1 MMEISPRRL
10 VAVMCLSQV
19 LVQIGAYAW
28 PALLPTFMSTWQ
40 LDNSEA
46 GWVTGI
52 FYGAYTLSV
61 PFLVSLTDRVD
72 PKKVYLFG
80 VAITAAAHMAFAYA
94 VDGFWSALAARA
106 LAGIGWAGSYMTGLK
121 LLADRVTGPLM
132 SRAVAGH
139 AAGVGIAGALSFI
152 VADSLAKAWH
162 WQGAFLVSGACALV
176 AFTMIVIIAPWQ
188 APRAKPKTIT
198 PLIDFKPVLRNRK
211 AMAYAVGY
219 CVHTWEMNA
228 LRGWAVAFL
237 GFVAAATMTDS
248 QWFTPAAITTVMAL
262 LGTAAS
268 VLGNEASLK
277 WGRERMVK
285 ITMAISIACGLT
297 IGYFG
302 SVSYAIACV
311 LVIVYGIIIWLDSSS
326 LTGGTTINAEPER
339 RGATLALHSMLGYG
353 GGFVGPL
360 VIGWTL
366 DAMGGMSREGWMAA
380 FASAAVVVLVGR
392 IAFSRLSRS

>member
-1 MMEISPRRL
+1 MAEISPRRL

-19 LVQIGAYAW
+19 LAQIGAYTW
-28 PALLPTFMSTWQ
+28 PALLPTFMSNWR

-52 FYGAYTLSV
+52 FYGAYTVSV
-61 PFLVSLTDRVD
+61 PFLVSLTDRAD

-80 VAITAAAHMAFAYA
+80 VTTTAAAHLAFAYL

-132 SRAVAGH
+132 SRAVSGH

-152 VADSLAKAWH
+152 VADSIAKAWS
-162 WQGAFLVSGACALV
+162 WQTAFLVSGVCALV
-176 AFTMIVIIAPWQ
+176 AFTMIVLVAPWQ
-188 APRAKPKTIT
+188 APRAKPKTT
-198 PLIDFKPVLRNRK
+198 VPLIDFKPVLRNRK

-237 GFVAAATMTDS
+237 GFVAAATAADS

-268 VLGNEASLK
+268 VLGNEASLR
-277 WGRERMVK
+277 WGRERVVR
-285 ITMAISIACGLT
+285 ITMAISIGCGLT

-302 SVSYAIACV
+302 SVSYAIACAF
-311 LVIVYGIIIWLDSSS
+311 VIFYGIIIWLDSSS

-339 RGATLALHSMLGYG
+339 RGATLAVHSMLGYG

-360 VIGWTL
+360 VVGWTL
-366 DAMGGMSREGWMAA
+366 DAMGGMSRDGWAAA
-380 FASAAVVVLVGR
+380 FASAAIVVLAGR
-392 IAFSRLSRS
+392 IAFGRLSRG